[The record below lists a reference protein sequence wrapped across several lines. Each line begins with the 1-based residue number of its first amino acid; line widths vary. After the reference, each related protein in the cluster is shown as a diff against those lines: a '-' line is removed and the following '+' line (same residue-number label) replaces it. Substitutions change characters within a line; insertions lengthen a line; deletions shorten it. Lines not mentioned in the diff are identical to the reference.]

1 MAQLVE
7 EWTDPAEL
15 VVVPLVPIAGFVEIR
30 AALQH
35 ANAAVSLARI
45 EAADESVASELDRLS
60 LSKARRLADGI
71 WKAMERAGNPTLPQ
85 TTAFAEFLAEV
96 VEVSTDPLERDEP
109 AAGRTQLV
117 ALAAAGEAA
126 WSEVEDAEKEP
137 EEEIAPVS
145 PVVVS
150 NQPPLVIA
158 ALGVLTVGITAGLAV
173 VAAVG

>member
-1 MAQLVE
+1 MGQLVE

-15 VVVPLVPIAGFVEIR
+15 VVAPLVPIAGFVEIR

-45 EAADESVASELDRLS
+45 EAADDSVASELDRLS
-60 LSKARRLADGI
+60 LSKAQRLADGI
-71 WKAMERAGNPTLPQ
+71 WAAMERAGNPNLPG
-85 TTAFAEFLAEV
+85 TRAFAEFMAEV

-126 WSEVEDAEKEP
+126 WREVEDAETEP
-137 EEEIAPVS
+137 EEEAVAPA
-145 PVVVS
+145 PVVVT
-150 NQPPLVIA
+150 NQPPLVMA
-158 ALGVLTVGITAGLAV
+158 SLGVLTVGITAGLAV
-173 VAAVG
+173 IAALG